1 MKNVTENLV
10 KQTFLDMINEGR
22 NPKVSLSSHTTPA
35 QALERLT
42 DSDLAKL
49 DVLGTFK
56 GVSAN
61 QYAVKASMLWS
72 SLFWK
77 IGEQILIVGNYVSP
91 FERFYKPL
99 ELGADV
105 EEVAPRLKEGLD
117 RTTLSNSALLT
128 RYTTQ
133 YDSFYHRINQFK
145 VFATTYD
152 QYELSRISNSWANLT
167 NSLNV
172 ELENVLKSASV
183 YLNDLSKEAF
193 ATQYLSG
200 GMDVVDTPAI
210 VDESTARQNAVKIN
224 TLIDEMTTEAT
235 EKYIPYNLN
244 THNATTPIKDIATS
258 DIILIGT
265 AELLNNIE
273 FMTTLNTYFQ
283 GKFQNDKFSLRTIKV
298 IDFPTT
304 KSNNIEITDGYT
316 DLVNP
321 KPLKGILIEENG
333 LLFRQRLI
341 GTFNFDN
348 AATLNTSVFHHM
360 DAFANI
366 SDRRKCV
373 AIV

>member
-22 NPKVSLSSHTTPA
+22 NPKVSLSAHTTPA

-42 DSDLAKL
+42 DADLAKL

-200 GMDVVDTPAI
+200 GMDVVDTPTI

-244 THNATTPIKDIATS
+244 AHNATTPIKDIATS

>member
-10 KQTFLDMINEGR
+10 KQTFLDMINKGR

-235 EKYIPYNLN
+235 KKYIPYNLN

-298 IDFPTT
+298 IDFPKT

>member
-1 MKNVTENLV
+1 MKKVTENLV

-22 NPKVSLSSHTTPA
+22 NPKVSLSAHTTPA

-42 DSDLAKL
+42 DADLAKL

-91 FERFYKPL
+91 VERFYKPL

-200 GMDVVDTPAI
+200 GMDVVDTPTI

-244 THNATTPIKDIATS
+244 AHNATTPIKDIATS

>member
-244 THNATTPIKDIATS
+244 THNTTTPIKDIATS

-298 IDFPTT
+298 INFPTT